1 MTNHACTYWL
11 LGSILFN
18 ESKMQMDELNEKEGR
33 ETIPYGTPKCLPLLY
48 ALQPYE
54 GKVPLEISDWNV
66 WNCELIPQN
75 DYGLD
80 FGSISKFNHK
90 LVTDLGSNIQVSLS
104 PSLHILKPHLRKTTI
119 ALSITSDLFNFVKRI
134 MNTLCICY
142 LVIFLVDIKT
152 KGLGS
157 FFDLVNYFIGRASRR
172 EPRFPLKFLLQV
184 I

>member
-1 MTNHACTYWL
+1 MTNHSCTYWL

-18 ESKMQMDELNEKEGR
+18 ESKMQMDELNEKEER

-80 FGSISKFNHK
+80 FGSTSKFNHK

-119 ALSITSDLFNFVKRI
+119 ALSITSDLFNFCQT
-134 MNTLCICY
+134 N
-142 LVIFLVDIKT
+142 
-152 KGLGS
+152 
-157 FFDLVNYFIGRASRR
+157 NEYFMHLLPCNFSCGHQNQGAWQ
-172 EPRFPLKFLLQV
+172 LLQSCELFHWQG